1 MWRSA
6 AKCQTGHFS
15 GDFLAKKNLRS
26 PAYWSAS
33 DAYAGPS
40 PNQSSSPE
48 WNATSLESSVG
59 EPVGDNGG
67 NGGELVERFFC
78 ANESCRKLYY
88 ILEPAESL
96 GFVKN

>member
-1 MWRSA
+1 MIL
-6 AKCQTGHFS
+6 S
-15 GDFLAKKNLRS
+15 GQKKFRS

-67 NGGELVERFFC
+67 NGGELVERFFVPM
-78 ANESCRKLYY
+78 NL
-88 ILEPAESL
+88 AENCIIYWNLLSHWVL
-96 GFVKN
+96 